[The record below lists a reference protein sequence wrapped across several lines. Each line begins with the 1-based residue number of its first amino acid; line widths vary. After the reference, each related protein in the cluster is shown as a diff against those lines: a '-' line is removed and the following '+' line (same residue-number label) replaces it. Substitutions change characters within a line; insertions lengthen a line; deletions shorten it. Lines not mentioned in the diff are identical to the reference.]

1 MLCSFIFNLILA
13 QILRFLYV
21 RENRRRNKMIE
32 GKSEDELARLREE
45 SNLMGFENVT
55 DGQNV
60 SFFSLMGY

>member
-1 MLCSFIFNLILA
+1 
-13 QILRFLYV
+13 V